1 MVSVAGLDCGF
12 MICMAP
18 DLVCFV
24 FFCFFSP
31 KKSEMRE
38 DTGPRGGGRGYE
50 DYDDGSSL

>member
-38 DTGPRGGGRGYE
+38 DTGPRGGRGYE